1 MFSAITVIT
10 ELPSIKMGL
19 DPNHQMTE
27 REIHD
32 YYIPE
37 GVGVHWRDLARAL
50 KFLEQ
55 VIKTIK
61 EENGNNPKEC
71 CTDLLVRWM
80 GREGRDATAGIL
92 ADSLRSIGLKN
103 VADRLICPS
112 KDPIKV
118 NGCGGDVRIKFN
130 AASWVALIRQ

>member
-1 MFSAITVIT
+1 
-10 ELPSIKMGL
+10 MGL
-19 DPNHQMTE
+19 DPSEQITE

-32 YYIPE
+32 YHIPE
-37 GVGVHWRDLARAL
+37 DVGVHWRDLARAL

-92 ADSLRSIGLKN
+92 ADSLRSIRLKN

-112 KDPIKV
+112 KDPIQV

-130 AASWVALIRQ
+130 AASWVALIRFTGLR

>member
-19 DPNHQMTE
+19 DPNHQITE

-71 CTDLLVRWM
+71 CTDLMVRWL

-92 ADSLRSIGLKN
+92 ADSLRRIGLKN
-103 VADRLICPS
+103 VSDRLICPS
-112 KDPIKV
+112 RDSV
-118 NGCGGDVRIKFN
+118 QVSRYNED
-130 AASWVALIRQ
+130 LILVQRFV